1 MYKPD
6 SLGATSATIRRPVSV
21 RPGRADSGQSTLGE
35 ATALSA
41 VAGAGVAATA
51 GDVVKQGDEAGH
63 SSCLGDSGNQR
74 LMQLRERLKSRVA
87 DMPIC
92 ELRQP

>member
-6 SLGATSATIRRPVSV
+6 ALGTISTAISRPVSV
-21 RPGRADSGQSTLGE
+21 RPVLVGRAKP
-35 ATALSA
+35 ALSEAAAGFA
-41 VAGAGVAATA
+41 VIGAGVAATA
-51 GDVVKQGDEAGH
+51 GDVVFQGDEAGH
-63 SSCLGDSGNQR
+63 SSGLGDSGNQR